1 MAERGACSRLKP
13 RGGRILQDYRCYF
26 LDDADHILF
35 PAEISAEDLEAAKR
49 HAFGIVR
56 EQPERRSTK
65 PTSIEIWQGTIQL
78 FRSSVS
84 AGGRRKV
91 WLPDLTSGAANRT
104 SLFWSLKSNVAAWIN
119 SNVRSGIA
127 LSSDWQKL

>member
-1 MAERGACSRLKP
+1 M
-13 RGGRILQDYRCYF
+13 QDYRCYF

-35 PAEISAEDLEAAKR
+35 PAEITAEDLEAAKR

-84 AGGRRKV
+84 AGGRRKG
-91 WLPDLTSGAANRT
+91 WLPPMTSGAANRT
-104 SLFWSLKSNVAAWIN
+104 SLFWSLK
-119 SNVRSGIA
+119 
-127 LSSDWQKL
+127 